1 MLTTE
6 SVISFGFAYGIYWF
20 GQNPP
25 ITDEQDDV
33 CDTCPHG
40 KQNRSLFPNS
50 NLTRATER
58 LQLIHS
64 DVGGLYGAVM
74 VDFKNHMKSQF
85 KMSDL
90 GLMSHFLGLEIQ
102 LKKDSKSIHRTKYAK
117 DFLKRFQMQACKPV
131 ATPITFG
138 CKLLKED
145 GGAKRDVTTYKSKI
159 GGLQHL
165 SSTRPDL
172 MFATI

>member
-1 MLTTE
+1 M
-6 SVISFGFAYGIYWF
+6 
-20 GQNPP
+20 
-25 ITDEQDDV
+25 
-33 CDTCPHG
+33 
-40 KQNRSLFPNS
+40 
-50 NLTRATER
+50 TRATER

-117 DFLKRFQMQACKPV
+117 DLLKRFQMQACKPV

-145 GGAKRDVTTYKSKI
+145 GVNAIVIFFLFFDSFSFLVFEVSPFNRFLALNILLRILKI
-159 GGLQHL
+159 LL
-165 SSTRPDL
+165 FEKTKYL
-172 MFATI
+172 KF